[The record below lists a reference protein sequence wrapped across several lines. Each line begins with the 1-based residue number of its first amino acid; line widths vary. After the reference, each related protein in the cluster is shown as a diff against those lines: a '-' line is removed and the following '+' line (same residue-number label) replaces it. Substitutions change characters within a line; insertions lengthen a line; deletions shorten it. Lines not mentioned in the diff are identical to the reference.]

1 LSVFSGLRDATGW
14 NGGRFAAWLADPN
27 LSALARR
34 MSAQQALAL
43 PLPAASNTVVINA
56 RCSLRIEADQ
66 RVIVVAGL
74 PVHHYRAEDAVAEA
88 YAMVFLVES
97 GFAQQTEV
105 ARAFARSV
113 RSVRRYQRHY
123 VQGGMTALGREEGWR
138 RGRRRISDKRLRA
151 IEMLK
156 SQGLS
161 NRAVAHRLG
170 VSEKAIRKLVGA
182 SRPAESAQVAFAE
195 IMAAAAG
202 TPRAKPE
209 PPAQLTGN
217 AASLAEDGAGDC
229 DPITAPADDDEPVP
243 MSLDSDASDRTFD
256 RQLAHLGLLDDAA
269 PLFRDGASVP
279 GAGVLLAIPCLVD
292 SGLFRIS
299 RRLYGEIGPA
309 FYGLRTTLLTL
320 LLMALLR
327 IKRPEQLKER
337 DPAAFGRLL
346 GLDRAPEVKTLR
358 RRLTRLAAHHCAE
371 QLGAELAR
379 LRVDQRGHLMG
390 FLYVDGHVRA
400 YHGHRT
406 ITSKAYVPR
415 RHLAMPASTDYWIN
429 DRSGDPLL
437 VITGEVDAA
446 LTKALPRLLGEV
458 RDLVGERRV
467 TIVFDRGGWSPML
480 FATMIKDGFDLLTYR
495 KGRCRRIHERR
506 FIRRRAELDGRWVD
520 YLLYDQPVGFLKR
533 KLRLRQVTRL
543 CDDGHQT
550 QVITSRWDLR
560 DIEIAYR
567 MFERWRQENFFKYMR
582 EEFLLDAL
590 IDYQIEP
597 EDPTRTIP
605 NPKRRALDK
614 AIRAAR
620 VDLAKL
626 EREYGAAAADN
637 AERRRPTMRGFKIAH
652 RRLGKQLRTARAH
665 VAKLFE
671 QRRDVPKRIEV
682 RDINEKAVV
691 KLATERKHL
700 TDIIK
705 MVAYQV
711 ESDLLALLRSHYTRV
726 DQEGRTLLHE
736 LFATAGDIRVTDR
749 ELQITLA
756 PLSSPHRTRAAQAL
770 CEMLDQAAT
779 IFPGSRLRMRFAV
792 RPPPRI
798 GLAFPGSP
806 VERSTVSAVLPAP

>member
-1 LSVFSGLRDATGW
+1 
-14 NGGRFAAWLADPN
+14 
-27 LSALARR
+27 

-43 PLPAASNTVVINA
+43 PSPAALNTVVINA
-56 RCSLRIEADQ
+56 RCSLRIEAGQ
-66 RVIVVAGL
+66 RVVVVGGL

-97 GFAQQTEV
+97 GFAQQTDV

-113 RSVRRYQRHY
+113 RTVRRYQGRY
-123 VQGGMTALGREEGWR
+123 ARGGMAALGCEEGWR
-138 RGRRRISDKRLRA
+138 RGRRRISGKRLRS

-156 SQGLS
+156 SQGMS
-161 NRAVAHRLG
+161 NRAIAHRLG
-170 VSEKAIRKLVGA
+170 VSEKAIRKLVEP
-182 SRPAESAQVAFAE
+182 SRSAEIRQLAFAG
-195 IMAAAAG
+195 MTTAAAG
-202 TPRAKPE
+202 S
-209 PPAQLTGN
+209 PPAAGVPSAKSSGDDADRTTPS
-217 AASLAEDGAGDC
+217 AKERADDG
-229 DPITAPADDDEPVP
+229 DPISANADDGEPVP
-243 MSLDSDASDRTFD
+243 MSLDRDASDRSFD

-269 PLFRDGASVP
+269 PLFREGASVP
-279 GAGVLLAIPCLVD
+279 GVGVLCALPCLVE

-299 RRLYGEIGPA
+299 RKLYGDIGPA

-327 IKRPEQLKER
+327 IKRPEHLKER

-400 YHGHRT
+400 YHGQRA
-406 ITSKAYVPR
+406 ISSKAYVAR

-429 DRSGDPLL
+429 DCSGDPLL
-437 VITGEVDAA
+437 VITGEADAA
-446 LTKALPRLLGEV
+446 LTKALPRLLREV
-458 RDLVGERRV
+458 RELVGERRV
-467 TIVFDRGGWSPML
+467 TIVFDRGGWSPKL
-480 FATMIKDGFDLLTYR
+480 FDTMIKDGFDLLTYR
-495 KGRCRRIHERR
+495 KGRCRRINERR
-506 FIRRRAELDGRWVD
+506 FIRRHAELDGCWVD
-520 YLLYDQPVGFLKR
+520 YLLHDQPVRFLKG

-550 QVITSRWDLR
+550 QVITSRCDLR
-560 DIEIAYR
+560 DIEVAYR

-590 IDYQIEP
+590 VDYQIEP

-605 NPKRRALDK
+605 NPERRALDK
-614 AIRAAR
+614 EIRTAR
-620 VDLAKL
+620 ADLAKL

-637 AERRRPTMRGFKIAH
+637 AEQHRPTMRGFKIAH
-652 RRLGKQLRTARAH
+652 GRLGKQLRTARAR
-665 VAKLFE
+665 VARLFE
-671 QRRDVPKRIEV
+671 QRRDVAKRVEV
-682 RDINEKAVV
+682 RDLNERALV

-705 MVAYQV
+705 MVAYQA
-711 ESDLLALLRSHYTRV
+711 ESDLVALLRPHYARV

-736 LFATAGDIRVTDR
+736 LFAATGDIRVSDS
-749 ELQITLA
+749 ELHIILA
-756 PLSSPHRTRAAQAL
+756 PLSSPHRTHAAQAL
-770 CEMLDQAAT
+770 CEMLDQTAT
-779 IFPGSRLRMRFAV
+779 IFPGSRLRIRFSV

-806 VERSTVSAVLPAP
+806 IERSAATAVVPAP

>member
-1 LSVFSGLRDATGW
+1 
-14 NGGRFAAWLADPN
+14 
-27 LSALARR
+27 

-43 PLPAASNTVVINA
+43 PSPAASNTVIINA

-74 PVHHYRAEDAVAEA
+74 PVHHYRAADAVAEA

-113 RSVRRYQRHY
+113 RSVRRHQRRY
-123 VQGGMTALGREEGWR
+123 AQGGMAALGREEGWR
-138 RGRRRISDKRLRA
+138 RGRRRISGKRLRS
-151 IEMLK
+151 IETLK
-156 SQGLS
+156 SQGMS
-161 NRAVAHRLG
+161 NRVIAHRLG

-182 SRPAESAQVAFAE
+182 SRPAEDAQLAFAA
-195 IMAAAAG
+195 M
-202 TPRAKPE
+202 TR
-209 PPAQLTGN
+209 PPATPVPSAKSTGD
-217 AASLAEDGAGDC
+217 ADSTTRLAEDRASDR
-229 DPITAPADDDEPVP
+229 DPITALGDNSEPVP
-243 MSLDSDASDRTFD
+243 MSLDRDASDRTFD
-256 RQLAHLGLLDDAA
+256 RQLAYLGLLDDAA
-269 PLFRDGASVP
+269 PLFREGSSVP
-279 GAGVLLAIPCLVD
+279 GVGVLFALPCLVE

-299 RRLYGEIGPA
+299 RKLYGEIGPA

-320 LLMALLR
+320 LFMALLR
-327 IKRPEQLKER
+327 IKRPEHLKER

-400 YHGHRT
+400 YHGQRA
-406 ITSKAYVPR
+406 IASKAYVAR

-446 LTKALPRLLGEV
+446 LTKALPRLLREV
-458 RDLVGERRV
+458 RDLVGEQRV
-467 TIVFDRGGWSPML
+467 TIVFDRGGWSPKL
-480 FATMIKDGFDLLTYR
+480 FGTMIKDGFDLLTYR
-495 KGRCRRIHERR
+495 KGRCRRINERR

-520 YLLYDQPVGFLKR
+520 YLLHDQPVGFLKG

-560 DIEIAYR
+560 DIEVAYR

-605 NPKRRALDK
+605 NPERRALDK
-614 AIRAAR
+614 EIRAAR
-620 VDLAKL
+620 TDLARL

-637 AERRRPTMRGFKIAH
+637 AEPRRPTMRGFKIAH
-652 RRLGKQLRTARAH
+652 GRLGKQLRTARAR
-665 VAKLFE
+665 VAQLFE
-671 QRRDVPKRIEV
+671 QRRDVPKRVEI
-682 RDINEKAVV
+682 RDLNERAVV

-705 MVAYQV
+705 MVAYQA
-711 ESDLLALLRSHYTRV
+711 ESDLLALLRSHYARV
-726 DQEGRTLLHE
+726 GQEGRTLLHE
-736 LFATAGDIRVTDR
+736 LFATAGDIRISDS
-749 ELQITLA
+749 ELHITLA
-756 PLSSPHRTRAAQAL
+756 PLSSPHRTHAAQAL
-770 CEMLDQAAT
+770 CEMLDQTAT
-779 IFPGSRLRMRFAV
+779 IFPGSRLRIRFAV
-792 RPPPRI
+792 RPPPRV

-806 VERSTVSAVLPAP
+806 VERSTAATVAPVP

>member
-1 LSVFSGLRDATGW
+1 MSG
-14 NGGRFAAWLADPN
+14 
-27 LSALARR
+27 
-34 MSAQQALAL
+34 QQALAL

-74 PVHHYRAEDAVAEA
+74 PVHHYRAEDTVAEA
-88 YAMVFLVES
+88 YAMVFLVAS
-97 GFAQQTEV
+97 GFAQQAEV
-105 ARAFARSV
+105 ARAFARSE
-113 RSVRRYQRHY
+113 RSVRRYQRRY
-123 VQGGMTALGREEGWR
+123 AQGGMAGLGRAAGWR
-138 RGRRRISDKRLRA
+138 RGRRRISNKRLRS

-161 NRAVAHRLG
+161 NRAIAHRLG

-182 SRPAESAQVAFAE
+182 C
-195 IMAAAAG
+195 
-202 TPRAKPE
+202 KPE
-209 PPAQLTGN
+209 DSGQLAFTGITTAGGRPPATRELSAT
-217 AASLAEDGAGDC
+217 SAGD
-229 DPITAPADDDEPVP
+229 DTDRATASTDDRAGEGDLIATPGDDGEPVP
-243 MSLDSDASDRTFD
+243 MSLDRDASDRSFD

-269 PLFRDGASVP
+269 PLFREGISVP
-279 GAGVLLAIPCLVD
+279 GVGALLALPGLIE
-292 SGLFRIS
+292 SGLFRIG
-299 RRLYGEIGPA
+299 RKLYGEVGPA

-320 LLMALLR
+320 LFMALLR
-327 IKRPEQLKER
+327 IKRPEHLKER

-358 RRLTRLAAHHCAE
+358 RRLSRLAAYHCAE

-400 YHGHRT
+400 YHGQRT
-406 ITSKAYVPR
+406 IASRAYVAR
-415 RHLAMPASTDYWIN
+415 RHLAMPAGIDYWIN

-446 LTKALPRLLGEV
+446 LTKALPRLLRQV

-467 TIVFDRGGWSPML
+467 TIVFDRGGWSPKL
-480 FATMIKDGFDLLTYR
+480 FSTMIKDGFDVLTYR
-495 KGRCRRIHERR
+495 KGRCRRINERR
-506 FIRRRAELDGRWVD
+506 FIRRRAALDGRWVE
-520 YLLYDQPVGFLKR
+520 YLLHDQPVGLLKG

-543 CDDGHQT
+543 CDGGHQT

-560 DIEIAYR
+560 DIEVADR

-590 IDYQIEP
+590 VDYRIEP

-605 NPKRRALDK
+605 NPERRALDK
-614 AIRAAR
+614 EIRAAR
-620 VDLAKL
+620 ADLVRL

-637 AERRRPTMRGFKIAH
+637 AEQRRPTMRGFKIAH
-652 RRLGKQLRTARAH
+652 GRLGKQLRTARAR
-665 VAKLFE
+665 VALLFA
-671 QRRDVPKRIEV
+671 QRRDLPKRIEV
-682 RDINEKAVV
+682 HDLAEPAVV

-705 MVAYQV
+705 MVAYQA
-711 ESDLLALLRSHYTRV
+711 ESDLLALLRPHYARAE
-726 DQEGRTLLHE
+726 QEGRTLLHE
-736 LFATAGDIRVTDR
+736 LFATVGDIRVCDS
-749 ELQITLA
+749 ELHITLA

-770 CEMLDQAAT
+770 CEMLDQTAT
-779 IFPGSRLRMRFAV
+779 IFPGSRLRLRFAV

-806 VERSTVSAVLPAP
+806 VERSAATAVAP

>member
-1 LSVFSGLRDATGW
+1 
-14 NGGRFAAWLADPN
+14 
-27 LSALARR
+27 
-34 MSAQQALAL
+34 MSAQQDLAL

-97 GFAQQTEV
+97 GFAQQTDV

-113 RSVRRYQRHY
+113 RSVRRYQRRY
-123 VQGGMTALGREEGWR
+123 ARGGMTALSREEGWR
-138 RGRRRISDKRLRA
+138 RGRRRISDKRLRT

-156 SQGLS
+156 SQGVS

-170 VSEKAIRKLVGA
+170 VSEKAVRKLVGA
-182 SRPAESAQVAFAE
+182 SRPAENAQIAFPE
-195 IMAAAAG
+195 ITAAAG

-217 AASLAEDGAGDC
+217 AMSLAEDGAGDC

-243 MSLDSDASDRTFD
+243 MSLDCDASDRTFD

-269 PLFRDGASVP
+269 PLFREGASVP
-279 GAGVLLAIPCLVD
+279 GAGVVLAIPCLVD

-327 IKRPEQLKER
+327 IKRPEHLKER

-400 YHGHRT
+400 YHGHRA

-437 VITGEVDAA
+437 VITGDVDAA

-467 TIVFDRGGWSPML
+467 TIVFDRGGWSPKL

-495 KGRCRRIHERR
+495 KGRCRRIHARR
-506 FIRRRAELDGRWVD
+506 FIRRRAELDGHWVD
-520 YLLYDQPVGFLKR
+520 YLLHDQPVGFLKG

-560 DIEIAYR
+560 DIEVAFR

-590 IDYQIEP
+590 VDYQIEP

-605 NPKRRALDK
+605 NPERRALDK

-620 VDLAKL
+620 ADLAKL

-637 AERRRPTMRGFKIAH
+637 PERRRPTMRGFKIAH
-652 RRLGKQLRTARAH
+652 RRLGKQLRTARAR
-665 VAKLFE
+665 VAQLFE
-671 QRRDVPKRIEV
+671 QRRDVPKRIEI

-691 KLATERKHL
+691 KLATDRKHL

-705 MVAYQV
+705 MVAYQA
-711 ESDLLALLRSHYTRV
+711 ESDLIALLRSHYARV

-749 ELQITLA
+749 ELLITLA

-770 CEMLDQAAT
+770 CEMLDQTAT
-779 IFPGSRLRMRFAV
+779 IFPGSRLRMRFAM

-806 VERSTVSAVLPAP
+806 VERSTEAVVAPAP